1 MEMKESGWFK
11 ILAFACAAA
20 MLAACN
26 DDSSEPMGKGT
37 AEFEVTD
44 APSDDA
50 SLKGVFVTVADIKV
64 DGKSVSGFTKQTIDL
79 KAYQQGNTKLLATAE
94 DLDAK
99 SYSKLTLVLDLEND
113 ADGNSPGCYALTND
127 NVKYKLKTA
136 TNGVAEIA
144 INKSWKVVANT
155 TSKFVIDFDLRKSLA
170 YSDNPDVRYTFVNDE
185 NLRAAIRL
193 VDRENTGTITGEY
206 QAESTDAD
214 KIVVYAYKK
223 GTFNETT
230 ETTPQGD
237 NHLLFAHA
245 VASSEVKQSLSGR
258 TFKLAFLEPG
268 EYELYFAAHD
278 PNASGR
284 MVFTSM
290 LHADTSIDGSAAN
303 IIKVEAGATIDVV
316 GTISIL

>member
-1 MEMKESGWFK
+1 MEMKKSGWFK
-11 ILAFACAAA
+11 ILAFACATA
-20 MLAACN
+20 MVVACN

-50 SLKGVFVTVADIKV
+50 SLKADIKV

-79 KAYQQGNTKLLATAE
+79 KAYQEGNTKLLATAQ

-113 ADGNSPGCYALTND
+113 ADGNSPGCYALTKE
-127 NVKYKLKTA
+127 NVKYNLKTT
-136 TNGVAEIA
+136 TNGMAEVV
-144 INKSWKVVANT
+144 INKSWKVAANT
-155 TSKFVIDFDLRKSLA
+155 TSKIVMDFDLRKSLA
-170 YSDNPDVRYTFVNDE
+170 YSDDPEVRYTFVNDE
-185 NLRAAIRL
+185 NLSAAIRL
-193 VDRENTGTITGEY
+193 VARESTGTINGEY
-206 QAESTDAD
+206 EAESSDAD
-214 KIVVYAYKK
+214 KIIVYAYKK

-245 VASSEVKQSLSGR
+245 VASSEVKESLSGR
-258 TFKLAFLEPG
+258 TFKLAFLEAG

-278 PNASGR
+278 PDTNGR

-290 LHADTSIDGSAAN
+290 LHSDTSINGSAAN
-303 IIKVEAGATIDVV
+303 IITVQAGATINVA